1 MENQTTESKQN
12 TFKDNIG
19 RALDLKLEQY
29 QHEDKH
35 ACYQLCNI
43 SKIKPHLGIGP
54 MKINGDKLITL
65 TNTTETTRWG
75 AQTTGHN
82 DTHLEFQY

>member
-1 MENQTTESKQN
+1 M
-12 TFKDNIG
+12 
-19 RALDLKLEQY
+19 LPV
-29 QHEDKH
+29 
-35 ACYQLCNI
+35 CNI

-82 DTHLEFQY
+82 DTHLEFQYWGGPDRKIES